1 MAIAPPLSA
10 ALYEKVLPVTTTLP
24 KLARPPPLP
33 TAVFDVTQHCR
44 SVRFPQ
50 FAIPPPSP
58 MLALPLV
65 IVSPEIDAVTPTS
78 TWNTRLTLLPL
89 TVTPAVG
96 PVIVIVAVP
105 VVSRNSSWAPPS
117 VIVCA
122 VAKTIASKIMAW
134 FPPLVFAWA
143 IASRRSVRPA
153 TGVSVGL
160 FTTIDADS
168 RMRSSNDTM
177 AGASDT

>member
-1 MAIAPPLSA
+1 M
-10 ALYEKVLPVTTTLP
+10 LPVTTTLP

-33 TAVFDVTQHCR
+33 TAVFNVTQHCR

-58 MLALPLV
+58 TLALPLV

-78 TWNTRLTLLPL
+78 TWNTRLALLPL

-96 PVIVIVAVP
+96 PVIVSVP
-105 VVSRNSSWAPPS
+105 VVSRSSSGAPPS

-122 VAKTIASKIMAW
+122 VAKTIASKLMAW